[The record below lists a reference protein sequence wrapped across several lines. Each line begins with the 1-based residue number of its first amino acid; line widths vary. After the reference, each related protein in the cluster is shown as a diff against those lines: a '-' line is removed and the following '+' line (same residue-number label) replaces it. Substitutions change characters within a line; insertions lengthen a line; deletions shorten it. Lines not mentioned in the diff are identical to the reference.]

1 MGCAR
6 GVALLL
12 DAVDEIWWANW
23 GGRPGEYGCEWI
35 TKYQIR
41 KMLGILKIFETM
53 GGATIK

>member
-1 MGCAR
+1 
-6 GVALLL
+6 VALLL

-41 KMLGILKIFETM
+41 KMLGILKIFEMM